1 MTHTPESLRTT
12 AQRLEL
18 EIQIAW
24 DKANTALLRDKQDV
38 EEVKGLIVALRHC
51 ASRSGAIGFT
61 TGEKELLR
69 MARYLEGRISTS
81 DFPRYGTG

>member
-24 DKANTALLRDKQDV
+24 DKANTGLLNGKPDKQ
-38 EEVKGLIVALRHC
+38 EMIGLVASLRHC
-51 ASRSGAIGFT
+51 AGRAKVIGFA
-61 TGEKELLR
+61 TGETELLR
-69 MARYLEGRISTS
+69 MARYLEAHIS
-81 DFPRYGTG
+81 